1 MALRNILALSFTSPQ
16 TLFVLEFYL
25 TSPPDDVALTLAGL
39 SFDLWLRCLAIKR
52 IMNSQS
58 TEYIV
63 YENQVKRTTIGSG
76 YITMIS
82 LIAAG
87 LIERV
92 LVEKV
97 DHSPARFM
105 QLLISLCQERNTEIV
120 SVKDYGKDVQ
130 LVA

>member
-82 LIAAG
+82 LI
-87 LIERV
+87 RT
-92 LVEKV
+92 
-97 DHSPARFM
+97 H
-105 QLLISLCQERNTEIV
+105 
-120 SVKDYGKDVQ
+120 
-130 LVA
+130 